1 MLLVFI
7 VIIIFVLIIVFKK
20 NDINGNI
27 QYNQDIQ
34 AKNLK
39 NETMQNISFEDRE
52 KIIKKKLV
60 DKFKV
65 SEDQLSVYIARESD
79 IYISGIFMIDKNFNL
94 NNSNINNNSNNNIDN
109 DDVDI
114 EKEEGDNIDIG
125 NFFAIIENDIN
136 IVWADNN
143 IDCSVINKYNFPKEM
158 APTCF

>member
-65 SEDQLSVYIARESD
+65 SEDQLSVHIARESD

-94 NNSNINNNSNNNIDN
+94 NNSNINNNSNNNTDN